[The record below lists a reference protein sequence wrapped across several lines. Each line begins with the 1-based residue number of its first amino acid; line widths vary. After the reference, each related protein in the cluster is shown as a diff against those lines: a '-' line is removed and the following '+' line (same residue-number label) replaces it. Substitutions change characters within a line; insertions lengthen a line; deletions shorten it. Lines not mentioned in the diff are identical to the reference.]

1 MPNEMIFTVEPGLA
15 KPARTVSLA
24 EAGLR
29 ERSDLQEWVRNNP
42 GILGDDVLIVTFE
55 FDRWQARGG
64 RAADRLDLL
73 GLDGDGR
80 LVVVELKR
88 GPAPDTVEMQAI
100 KYAAF
105 VSRFTPETLGEAHA
119 AYLSRDGEA
128 VSPEDA
134 LAQLEEHAGGALDAD
149 RLREPRIALMAAS
162 FPSQVTASAVWLT
175 EMGVEVAL
183 IEFNAYR
190 TANDTVLAVSQVW
203 PVRDVEDFTVS
214 PRQVE
219 RRDADARART
229 RRETNAVT
237 TLVAEGAL
245 DEGAPLE
252 IAVDALRPA
261 SAREPV
267 ATWIAADPK
276 RGRASWRNVRGQ
288 PLIWEGDGA
297 SYSPT
302 GLAKEIVARATGERP
317 DVLAGPSMWR
327 TESGDTLASL
337 AGFRR
342 SRFAARFRTDLH
354 TVVELVQ
361 AGEWTTYGD
370 LAEVIGSSAQAVGQH
385 IARCT
390 EGACQI
396 GYRVL
401 DANGQVSGGFRW
413 GDPDDLRDPAA
424 VLSAEGVLFTD
435 EHADASRRLDASA
448 LRERL

>member
-1 MPNEMIFTVEPGLA
+1 MPNEMIFTVEPGVA
-15 KPARTVSLA
+15 KPAQSISLA
-24 EAGLR
+24 DAGLR
-29 ERSDLQEWVRNNP
+29 ERADLQEWVRNNP

-55 FDRWQARGG
+55 FDRWQARAG

-105 VSRFTPETLGEAHA
+105 VSRFTREAHA

-175 EMGVEVAL
+175 EMGVDVAL
-183 IEFNAYR
+183 IEFNAYQ
-190 TANDTVLAVSQVW
+190 TGNDIVLAVSQVW

-219 RRDADARART
+219 RRDADERART
-229 RRETNAVT
+229 RRETNAVI

-252 IAVDALRPA
+252 VVVDALRPA

-267 ATWIAADPK
+267 ARWIAADPK

-288 PLIWEGDGA
+288 PLTWEADGA

-317 DVLAGPSMWR
+317 DVMAGPAVWR
-327 TESGDTLASL
+327 TESGDTLAWL
-337 AGFRR
+337 AGFRSSR
-342 SRFAARFRTDLH
+342 S
-354 TVVELVQ
+354 
-361 AGEWTTYGD
+361 
-370 LAEVIGSSAQAVGQH
+370 
-385 IARCT
+385 
-390 EGACQI
+390 
-396 GYRVL
+396 
-401 DANGQVSGGFRW
+401 
-413 GDPDDLRDPAA
+413 
-424 VLSAEGVLFTD
+424 
-435 EHADASRRLDASA
+435 
-448 LRERL
+448 

>member
-1 MPNEMIFTVEPGLA
+1 MPNELIFTVEPGVA
-15 KPARTVSLA
+15 KPARPISLA
-24 EAGLR
+24 DAGLR

-42 GILGDDVLIVTFE
+42 GILGDDVQIVTFE

-73 GLDGDGR
+73 GLDDDGR

-134 LAQLEEHAGGALDAD
+134 LAQLEEHVGGALDAD

-175 EMGVEVAL
+175 EMGVDVAL

-214 PRQVE
+214 PRRIEQREANE
-219 RRDADARART
+219 RQQT
-229 RRETNAVT
+229 RRETRAVARLVDGNALEAGAVIE
-237 TLVAEGAL
+237 LELRGIRPGWRDRVAEW
-245 DEGAPLE
+245 LE
-252 IAVDALRPA
+252 
-261 SAREPV
+261 E
-267 ATWIAADPK
+267 DPR
-276 RGRASWRNVRGQ
+276 RGRAAWRNDRQ
-288 PLIWEGDGA
+288 RPLTWALDGEHW
-297 SYSPT
+297 SPT
-302 GLAKEIVARATGERP
+302 GLAKEIVERAAGERP
-317 DVLAGPSMWR
+317 PVINGPQAWKTTDGQTLSALAG
-327 TESGDTLASL
+327 EASENRSV
-337 AGFRR
+337 RR
-342 SRFAARFRTDLH
+342 DWSDLH
-354 TVVELVQ
+354 GLLELVR

-370 LAEVIGSSAQAVGQH
+370 LAEAIGSSAQAVAGH
-385 IARCT
+385 VARCPDS
-390 EGACQI
+390 ACQA

-401 DANGQVSGGFRW
+401 TADGQVAEGFYW
-413 GDPDDLRDPAA
+413 GDSTDARDPAT
-424 VLSAEGVLFTD
+424 VLALEGVTFVGGRA
-435 EHADASRRLDASA
+435 HPSGRVNADS
-448 LRERL
+448 LRGRA